1 MRKRAPAI
9 VLLVFIAILA
19 LALARF
25 RGPAPVPASAPASE
39 FSAERAL
46 AFHREVIGNAPHATG
61 SREHD
66 LVRDRLAARFRTLGY
81 DTAIEQRFAC
91 NPYAS
96 CAPVANVI
104 ARRPGDAAGDVVLL
118 VAHYDSVGAGPGASD
133 DGNGGAA
140 FLEIA
145 RAIRN
150 ERTRNPIV
158 FLVTDAEEQGL
169 IGAEGFVADA
179 SAARGVAVVVNVEAR
194 GTSGPSFLFET
205 SRHNQWLLPIVAR
218 ALPRPATSSLFFN
231 IYELLPND
239 TDLTVFKRAGY
250 QGLNFANIGEVA
262 HYHTP
267 LDDPA
272 HITPRTLQHHG
283 EHLLA
288 MARALAATELRRTT
302 DDNAVWF
309 DVLSFFIVWWPQRWS
324 MMLSILM
331 LVLVIAAAVVRLRDG
346 ATTARAVTMGVAA
359 FFLALFMAFLLG
371 FVATWI
377 TGFRALGATWVA
389 QPGPSIAAMWLIGI
403 GSAFAAAKWLHGYA
417 GFDGLF
423 LGTAVCWCVLSISL
437 ATVLPGAVYLT
448 LVPATAL
455 AVCAIV
461 RAAREA
467 DEGGLAIVCGAIAA
481 IVHFPLA
488 FALYDALGQPSLPVT
503 AAALALVTTTF
514 APLLAAAEQRR
525 ALAPAIWF
533 AAAACVVMALAL
545 PPYTAD
551 APRHISLRYVDDGG
565 APRWETDALT
575 PPLHRAAAFDIKPRA
590 VGAEWLRTPG
600 RTFAAPAPAMNL
612 PPAEAVLLSRN
623 GHQVSILVRSPRGAP
638 RVSLAFRAESLRSMT
653 INGVTPPP
661 PTARHVSF
669 LAPGWHRVA
678 VRGASEARIDL
689 VLDNL
694 TESIETIVSDASFG
708 LPAAGAA
715 LVRARGESAA
725 VPIGEGDLTITS
737 RRQRL

>member
-9 VLLVFIAILA
+9 VLFVFAAILA
-19 LALARF
+19 AALARF
-25 RGPAPVPASAPASE
+25 RGPAPLPASAPASA

-46 AFHREVIGNAPHATG
+46 AFHREVIGSAPHAAG

-66 LVRDRLAARFRTLGY
+66 AVRDRLAARFRALGY
-81 DTAIEQRFAC
+81 DTSIEQRFAC

-118 VAHYDSVGAGPGASD
+118 VAHYDSVGAGPSASD
-133 DGNGGAA
+133 DGNGVAA
-140 FLEIA
+140 MLEIA
-145 RAIRN
+145 RAMRT
-150 ERTRNPIV
+150 ERTRNPVV
-158 FLVTDAEEQGL
+158 FLITDAEEQGL

-179 SAARGVAVVVNVEAR
+179 NAARGVAVVVNVEAR

-272 HITPRTLQHHG
+272 HITRRTLQHHG

-288 MARALAATELRRTT
+288 MARALGSTELRRTS

-331 LVLVIAAAVVRLRDG
+331 LLLVIAAAAVRLHDG

-359 FFLALFMAFLLG
+359 FFFALFLSFLLG
-371 FVATWI
+371 FAATWI
-377 TGFRALGATWVA
+377 AGARSLGATWVA
-389 QPGPSIAAMWLIGI
+389 QPGPAIAAMWLIGI
-403 GSAFAAAKWLHGYA
+403 GSAMATAKWLYGYA

-423 LGTAVCWCVLSISL
+423 LGAAVCWCVLSISL
-437 ATVLPGAVYLT
+437 AIVLPGAVYLT
-448 LVPATAL
+448 LVPATAM

-481 IVHFPLA
+481 IIHFPLA

-503 AAALALVTTTF
+503 AADLALVTTTF
-514 APLLAAAEQRR
+514 AALLVAAELRH
-525 ALAPAIWF
+525 ALVPAIWV
-533 AAAACVVMALAL
+533 AAAVCVIMALLL

-565 APRWETDALT
+565 APRWEADALT
-575 PPLHRAAAFDIKPRA
+575 PPLHRAAAFDIKPHT

-612 PPAEAVLLSRN
+612 PPAEAVLLARN
-623 GHQVSILVRSPRGAP
+623 GRNVSILIRSPRGAP
-638 RVSLAFRAESLRSMT
+638 RVSLSFRAESLQSMT
-653 INGVTPPP
+653 VNGVAPPP
-661 PTARHVSF
+661 PTARHVGY
-669 LAPGWHRVA
+669 LAPGWHRVSI
-678 VRGASEARIDL
+678 RGASEARIDL

-708 LPAAGAA
+708 LPAEGAA
-715 LVRARGESAA
+715 VIRARAESTA
-725 VPIGEGDLTITS
+725 VPIGEGDLTVTS
-737 RRQRL
+737 RKARL

>member
-1 MRKRAPAI
+1 MRQRAPAI
-9 VLLVFIAILA
+9 VLLVFAAILA

-25 RGPAPVPASAPASE
+25 RGPAPKPASAPPGE

-46 AFHREVIGNAPHATG
+46 AVHREVIGDAPHAIG

-66 LVRDRLAARFRTLGY
+66 AVRDRLAARFRLLGY
-81 DTAIEQRFAC
+81 ETAIEQRFAC

-96 CAPVANVI
+96 CAPVQNVI
-104 ARRPGDAAGDVVLL
+104 ARRPNEVPGDVVLL
-118 VAHYDSVGAGPGASD
+118 VAHYDSVGCGPSASD
-133 DGNGGAA
+133 DGNGVAA
-140 FLEIA
+140 LLEIA
-145 RAIRN
+145 RAVRD

-179 SAARGVAVVVNVEAR
+179 EAVRNVALAINVEAR

-205 SRHNQWLLPIVAR
+205 SRHNQWLLPVVAR

-250 QGLNFANIGEVA
+250 TGINFANIHGVA

-267 LDDPA
+267 LDDRA
-272 HITPRTLQHHG
+272 HLTPSTLQHHG

-288 MARALAATELRRTT
+288 MARAFAATELRRTS

-324 MMLSILM
+324 LMLAIVM
-331 LVLVIAAAVVRLRDG
+331 LVLVIAAALVRLRDG
-346 ATTARAVTMGVAA
+346 ETTARAITMGVAA
-359 FFLALFMAFLLG
+359 FFIALFLAFVVG
-371 FVATWI
+371 FAATWI
-377 TGFRALGATWVA
+377 TGFRTLGATWVA

-403 GSAFAAAKWLHGYA
+403 GAALAAAKWLYGHA

-423 LGTAVCWCVLSISL
+423 LGAAICWCVLSIAV
-437 ATVLPGAVYLT
+437 ATVLPGGVYLT
-448 LVPATAL
+448 LVPAMAL

-461 RAAREA
+461 RAARDT
-467 DEGGLAIVCGAIAA
+467 DEGGLTIVCGAIAA
-481 IVHFPLA
+481 MIHFPLA

-503 AAALALVTTTF
+503 AVLLALVATTF
-514 APLLAAAEQRR
+514 APLLAAAELRP
-525 ALAPAIWF
+525 ALVSAIW
-533 AAAACVVMALAL
+533 AAVAVCIVMALVL
-545 PPYTAD
+545 PPYTSES
-551 APRHISLRYVDDGG
+551 PRHITLRYVDDGG
-565 APRWETDALT
+565 PPRWESDALT
-575 PPLHRAAAFDIKPRA
+575 PPLHRAAAFAIKPRT
-590 VGAEWLRTPG
+590 VGSEWLRVPSK
-600 RTFAAPAPAMNL
+600 TFAAPAPAL
-612 PPAEAVLLSRN
+612 GLLPAEVRLLSRN
-623 GHQVSILVRSPRGAP
+623 GGRVALLIRSPRGAP
-638 RVSLAFRAESLRSMT
+638 RVSLAFRAASLQSMT
-653 INGVTPPP
+653 VNGVTPPP
-661 PTARHVSF
+661 PTARYVTF

-689 VLDNL
+689 VLSDM
-694 TESIETIVSDASFG
+694 TESIEAIVSDASFG
-708 LPAAGAA
+708 LPAEGAA
-715 LVRARGESAA
+715 LVRARSESTA

-737 RRQRL
+737 RRSRL

>member
-1 MRKRAPAI
+1 MPNRAPAI
-9 VLLVFIAILA
+9 VLLVFAAILA
-19 LALARF
+19 AALARF

-46 AFHREVIGNAPHATG
+46 AFHREVIGDKQHATG

-66 LVRDRLAARFRTLGY
+66 AVRDRLAARFRALGY
-81 DTAIEQRFAC
+81 DAAIEQRFAC

-104 ARRPGDAAGDVVLL
+104 ARRPGDAPGDVVLL
-118 VAHYDSVGAGPGASD
+118 VAHYDSVGAGPSASD
-133 DGNGGAA
+133 DGNGVAA
-140 FLEIA
+140 MLEIA
-145 RAIRN
+145 RAVRN

-158 FLVTDAEEQGL
+158 FLITDAEEQGL

-179 SAARGVAVVVNVEAR
+179 NAARGVAVVVNVEAR

-205 SRHNQWLLPIVAR
+205 SRHNQWLPPIVAR

-267 LDDPA
+267 LDDRA

-288 MARALAATELRRTT
+288 MARALAATELRRTS

-331 LVLVIAAAVVRLRDG
+331 LVLVLAAAVVRLRDG
-346 ATTARAVTMGVAA
+346 VTPARAVTMGVAGV
-359 FFLALFMAFLLG
+359 FLALLIAFLVG
-371 FVATWI
+371 FAATWIAGFRTLVATW
-377 TGFRALGATWVA
+377 GA
-389 QPGPSIAAMWLIGI
+389 QPGPAIAAMWLIGI
-403 GSAFAAAKWLHGYA
+403 GSAIATAKWLHYA

-423 LGTAVCWCVLSISL
+423 LGIAVCWCVLSISL
-437 ATVLPGAVYLT
+437 AMVLPGAVYLT

-467 DEGGLAIVCGAIAA
+467 DEGGLAIICGAIAA
-481 IVHFPLA
+481 IIHFPLA

-503 AAALALVTTTF
+503 AADLALVTTTF
-514 APLLAAAEQRR
+514 APLLVAAELRR
-525 ALAPAIWF
+525 ALSSAIWV
-533 AAAACVVMALAL
+533 AAIVCIAMALLL

-565 APRWETDALT
+565 APRWEADAPTPPPPPPAAAAPVALRRAGGGGARRWESDALT
-575 PPLHRAAAFDIKPRA
+575 PPLHRAAAFDLKPRTA
-590 VGAEWLRTPG
+590 GAEWLRTCG
-600 RTFAAPAPAMNL
+600 DRKSTRLNSSHRT
-612 PPAEAVLLSRN
+612 
-623 GHQVSILVRSPRGAP
+623 
-638 RVSLAFRAESLRSMT
+638 
-653 INGVTPPP
+653 
-661 PTARHVSF
+661 
-669 LAPGWHRVA
+669 
-678 VRGASEARIDL
+678 
-689 VLDNL
+689 
-694 TESIETIVSDASFG
+694 
-708 LPAAGAA
+708 
-715 LVRARGESAA
+715 
-725 VPIGEGDLTITS
+725 
-737 RRQRL
+737 